1 MIAPGDNVVYHHNNL
16 ADLILPGSAKKTNII
31 EVLMAT
37 TGVILGQLSD
47 RTDTF
52 LGRYKTVKRPIPA
65 IPTSFTKTFDEISL
79 ERAQQI
85 IDLDKEIVIA
95 YSGGIDSTFVL
106 VQFLKLLNNTNRISL
121 VMNNNSI
128 IENQNFYD
136 NYIKDKINTI
146 ISDRYHARFIPTSD
160 QVLITGDQIPQLFG
174 QSLSVF
180 MSNRN
185 DDWRPFVLK
194 NFTDLAK
201 ARWFMETIQPWLSKA
216 PFEIN
221 SIFDWIWWVSF
232 SIRWD
237 NGRCRALKY
246 NSSYDKN
253 IYENNVFSFFR
264 TDDYQL
270 WSIFNHDKK
279 IKTTPE
285 SFKYV
290 MKDNIFEFDDDA
302 DYRDYKLTRWS
313 NAEGLVLDSEISQTG
328 LLIHNDKLPLLV
340 DNNINYYFKSD
351 ILNNASQFTKL
362 LNPTDNGE
370 WFDSG
375 Q

>member
-253 IYENNVFSFFR
+253 IYENNVLSFFR

-290 MKDNIFEFDDDA
+290 MKDNIFEFDGDA

-313 NAEGLVLDSEISQTG
+313 NAEGLILDSDLSQTG
-328 LLIHNDKLPLLV
+328 LLIHNDRLPLLV

>member
-1 MIAPGDNVVYHHNNL
+1 MIAPGDSVVYHHTNI
-16 ADLILPGSAKKTNII
+16 ADKILPGSAKKTNII
-31 EVLMAT
+31 EVMMAT
-37 TGVILGQLSD
+37 TGVYTGQISD
-47 RTDTF
+47 RTNTF
-52 LGRYKTVKRPIPA
+52 LGRFKTVKYPIPA

-79 ERAQQI
+79 ARAQQI

-106 VQFLKLLNNTNRISL
+106 VQFLKLLNNTNRIKL
-121 VMNNNSI
+121 IMNQNSI
-128 IENQNFYD
+128 LENPNFYD
-136 NYIKDKINTI
+136 SFIKDKINVV
-146 ISDRYHARFIPTSD
+146 ISNDYHARYIPTSE

-180 MSNRN
+180 MTNRN

-194 NFTDLAK
+194 NFTDTAK

-221 SIFDWIWWVSF
+221 SIYDWIWWVSF

-246 NSSYDKN
+246 NSSYNKD
-253 IYENNVFSFFR
+253 IFENNVLPFFR

-279 IKTTPE
+279 IKSTPE
-285 SFKYV
+285 SFKYI
-290 MKDNIFEFDDDA
+290 MKDNIFEFDGDTE
-302 DYRDYKLTRWS
+302 YRDHKLTRWS
-313 NAEGLVLDSEISQTG
+313 NAEALDLDPVLSET
-328 LLIHNDKLPLLV
+328 PLLYINDRLPALI
-340 DNNINYYFKSD
+340 DNNINYYYRSD

-362 LNPTDNGE
+362 LNPTDNDE